1 MDFKISD
8 KEKSKKEI
16 EVTVSIEEMSNYF
29 NRAVEKISSKIE
41 IKGFRPGKA
50 PKNIVEKNVGKEK
63 IWHEATHDAIE
74 DTYPRV
80 IKESELFIISQ
91 PEIDII
97 ISTPNNP
104 FVYKATV
111 SVLPEVKLPDYK
123 SIAKKSL
130 KDKKEIKVEKKEV
143 EKILDTIRKTRA
155 KTVLVNREVK
165 DGDEVEIDF
174 SGKLDGVDQEG
185 IKGEKA
191 KIIVGEKKFIQ
202 GFEEQLIGMKK
213 GEEKT
218 ITVKMPNPQDGNERD
233 IDFDVKVLEVYERQ
247 LPEINEEFAKS
258 LGDFTNPND
267 LNKKIEENV
276 KLEKEQKEKERLRVK
291 IIEEIGKESSVDIPE
306 IMIEREIDNMFHEF
320 EHQLSQSGMK
330 IEDYL
335 KQIKKTKEEIAKDW
349 EDRAKKRIMTALIL
363 QKIAKEEGVKVSEE
377 EVQKESESYLNRIHD
392 PKTKKELD
400 IERLK
405 VYIEDLLQNEKV
417 FELLENSK

>member
-16 EVTVSIEEMSNYF
+16 EVTVSIEEMSNYL
-29 NRAVEKISSKIE
+29 NKAVEKISSKIE

-218 ITVKMPNPQDGNERD
+218 ITVKMSNPQDGNERD

>member
-16 EVTVSIEEMSNYF
+16 EVTVSIEEMSNYL

-218 ITVKMPNPQDGNERD
+218 ITVKMSNPQDGNERD

-405 VYIEDLLQNEKV
+405 VYIEDILQNEKV

>member
-16 EVTVSIEEMSNYF
+16 EVTVSIEEMSNYL
-29 NRAVEKISSKIE
+29 NKAVEKISSKIE

-123 SIAKKSL
+123 SITKKSL

-218 ITVKMPNPQDGNERD
+218 ITVKMSNPQDGNERD